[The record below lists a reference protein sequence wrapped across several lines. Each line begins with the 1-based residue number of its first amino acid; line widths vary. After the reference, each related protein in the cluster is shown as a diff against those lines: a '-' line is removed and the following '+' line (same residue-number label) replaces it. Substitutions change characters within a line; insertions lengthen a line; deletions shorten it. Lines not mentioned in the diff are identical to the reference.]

1 MSQILILSRVNNK
14 EGKRVSN
21 ALYTPYKMFSESHAP
36 GIQKL
41 TNQSARFNGTLWAW
55 PRVQANASAI
65 LTESTSRSQYYKTSV
80 YEESS
85 IKLIKNASILLSFK
99 KNQVFSPLG

>member
-1 MSQILILSRVNNK
+1 MLSRINN

-41 TNQSARFNGTLWAW
+41 TNQRFKWYVVGVASSA
-55 PRVQANASAI
+55 S
-65 LTESTSRSQYYKTSV
+65 
-80 YEESS
+80 
-85 IKLIKNASILLSFK
+85 
-99 KNQVFSPLG
+99 